1 MCMGMVGL
9 QQIILLTGN
18 GVINVNKNRF
28 GKIGIFLLLKGV
40 RMATLLFAICLISFL
55 LIKNSPID
63 PIQAYIG
70 ADMLK
75 VGPEQREKIAEYW
88 GVNQPVT
95 VQFLNWGSALLK
107 GDLGTSMI
115 FRRPVS
121 EIIGERFLNS
131 LVLMMTAWAL
141 SGIIGFVMG
150 VVSAM
155 KKDTWLDRV
164 IKWYCYTLASTPT
177 FWMGLL
183 VLIVFAVWLRWFP
196 IGMAIPA
203 GVLAE
208 DVTVLDKM
216 KHLILPAITLSMV
229 GVANVALHT
238 RQKLIDVL
246 SSDYILFARARGE
259 RGFTLFWRHGLRNV
273 ALPAITLQFAA
284 FSELFGGAVL
294 AEQVFSYPGLGQA
307 TVEAGI
313 RGDVPLLLG
322 LVIFSTLFVFV
333 GNLLADLI
341 YLLLDPRMKEG
352 RTI

>member
-1 MCMGMVGL
+1 MYMDMVGR
-9 QQIILLTGN
+9 QQTTLPTGN
-18 GVINVNKNRF
+18 GVNNVRKNI
-28 GKIGIFLLLKGV
+28 GVKISKFLLMKGS
-40 RMATLLFAICLISFL
+40 RMLTLLFAICLISFL

-63 PIQAYIG
+63 PIQAYVG

-75 VGPEQREKIAEYW
+75 VSPEQREKIAEYW
-88 GVNQPVT
+88 GLDQPVM
-95 VQFLNWGSALLK
+95 VQFFSWLSALLS

-121 EIIGERFLNS
+121 EIIGERFWNS
-131 LVLMMTAWAL
+131 LVLMLTAWIL
-141 SGIIGFVMG
+141 SGVIGFVMG

-155 KKDTWLDRV
+155 KKDTWIDRI

-183 VLIVFAVWLRWFP
+183 MLIVFAVWLGWFP
-196 IGMAIPA
+196 IGLGVPT

-208 DVTVLDKM
+208 DVTLADRLQ
-216 KHLILPAITLSMV
+216 HLILPAMTLSIL

-246 SSDYILFARARGE
+246 ASDYVLFARARGE
-259 RGFTLFWRHGLRNV
+259 RGFLLFWRHGLRNV

-307 TVEAGI
+307 TVEAGL

-322 LVIFSTLFVFV
+322 LVLFSTIFVFA
-333 GNLLADLI
+333 GNLIADMI
-341 YLLLDPRMKEG
+341 YYVVDPRTRES

>member
-1 MCMGMVGL
+1 MV
-9 QQIILLTGN
+9 
-18 GVINVNKNRF
+18 
-28 GKIGIFLLLKGV
+28 
-40 RMATLLFAICLISFL
+40 TLLIAICFISFF

-75 VGPEQREKIAEYW
+75 VGPEQREVIAKYW
-88 GVNQPVT
+88 GLDQPIM
-95 VQFLNWGSALLK
+95 VQFFNWGSSLIR

-115 FRRPVS
+115 FRRPVAD
-121 EIIGERFLNS
+121 IISERFFNS
-131 LVLMMTAWAL
+131 LALMISAWIL
-141 SGIIGFVMG
+141 SGIIGFLMG
-150 VVSAM
+150 VIAAM
-155 KKDTWLDRV
+155 KKGTWIDRL
-164 IKWYCYTLASTPT
+164 IKWYCFTLASTPT

-183 VLIVFAVWLRWFP
+183 FLIVFAVWLRWFP
-196 IGMAIPA
+196 IGMGVPA

-208 DVTVLDKM
+208 DVTMADKI
-216 KHLILPAITLSMV
+216 KHLILPVLTLSVV
-229 GVANVALHT
+229 GVANIAMHT

-246 SSDYILFARARGE
+246 ASDYILFARARGE
-259 RGFTLFWRHGLRNV
+259 QGFVLFWRHGLRNV

-307 TVEAGI
+307 TVEAGL

-322 LVIFSTLFVFV
+322 LVIFSTLFVFA

-341 YLLLDPRMKEG
+341 YRILDPRMREG
-352 RTI
+352 RSI